1 MLGTRIHN
9 VHLSNKLQ
17 SINTYGG
24 NKWVT
29 IKKISW

>member
-24 NKWVT
+24 NKWT
-29 IKKISW
+29 AIHKIA

>member
-1 MLGTRIHN
+1 

-24 NKWVT
+24 NKWAT
-29 IKKISW
+29 RKKWAQ